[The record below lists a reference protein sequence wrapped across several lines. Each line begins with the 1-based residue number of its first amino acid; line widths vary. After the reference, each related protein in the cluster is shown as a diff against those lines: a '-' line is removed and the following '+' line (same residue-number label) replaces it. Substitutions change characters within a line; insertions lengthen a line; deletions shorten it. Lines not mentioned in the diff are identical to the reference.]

1 MLSWRG
7 SGTKLFKQSGPPDYE
22 NGQPNLLWR
31 SLAAQVP
38 LRVLLIVFVLG
49 LCSVVLCCAV
59 LCGAVL
65 FYDAQCRV
73 VVWWCDGSAVW
84 WCVASDVKSGVRME

>member
-1 MLSWRG
+1 MRGMLSWRG
-7 SGTKLFKQSGPPDYE
+7 SGAKLFKQSGPPDYE

-31 SLAAQVP
+31 SLAARVP

-73 VVWWCDGSAVW
+73 VVWWCG
-84 WCVASDVKSGVRME
+84 GVTVRRCGGVLQVM